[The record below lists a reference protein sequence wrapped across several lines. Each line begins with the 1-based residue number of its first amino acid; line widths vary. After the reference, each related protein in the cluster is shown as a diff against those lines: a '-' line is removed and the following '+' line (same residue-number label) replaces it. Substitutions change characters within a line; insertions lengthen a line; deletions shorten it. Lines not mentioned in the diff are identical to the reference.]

1 MPDALK
7 APLTQFEERV
17 TIANSKHTPQQAF
30 NPVEK
35 VTHCRE
41 ESCVL
46 LADFGAA
53 RTPRSQRRCFIRMGL
68 FQFLRLLTLLLLQQ
82 NLFPEKKWV
91 DLRVELSLLWI
102 REEGARIILAAI
114 RGVQVAE

>member
-17 TIANSKHTPQQAF
+17 TIANSKHAPQQAF

-46 LADFGAA
+46 LTDFGAA
-53 RTPRSQRRCFIRMGL
+53 RTRRFLRRSFIRAGL
-68 FQFLRLLTLLLLQQ
+68 VLRLLTLSLLQQ

-91 DLRVELSLLWI
+91 DLRVELSLLWV

>member
-53 RTPRSQRRCFIRMGL
+53 RTRGFLRRSFIRARL
-68 FQFLRLLTLLLLQQ
+68 VLYLRLLTLSLLQQ

-91 DLRVELSLLWI
+91 DLRVELSLLWV